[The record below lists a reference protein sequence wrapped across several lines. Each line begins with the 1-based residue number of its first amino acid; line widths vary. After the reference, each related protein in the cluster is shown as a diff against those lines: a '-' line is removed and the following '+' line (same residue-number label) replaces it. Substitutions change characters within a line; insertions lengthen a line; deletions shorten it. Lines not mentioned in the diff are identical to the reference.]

1 MFSPQNCN
9 ILRNSEQTGSFN
21 VQMVLRILWMAPSS
35 TSLVY
40 FQEKIRRNYLRSGFV
55 IDVLA
60 CLPYDALNIFDKDKV
75 FGNADGSGTGYGNI
89 FSILKVRPIK
99 SKQLGAMI
107 WCTYLGHKVLKI
119 WVWPSGCSSLV
130 FLVSINV
137 LLPFRVHK
145 IVT

>member
-1 MFSPQNCN
+1 MMLP
-9 ILRNSEQTGSFN
+9 LGPGRDR
-21 VQMVLRILWMAPSS
+21 VILWMAPSS

-107 WCTYLGHKVLKI
+107 WCTYLGHKRGLWEI
-119 WVWPSGCSSLV
+119 WVWLSVCMWVWVVVCSEVQGVGYEWQHGKWVWELCK
-130 FLVSINV
+130 
-137 LLPFRVHK
+137 PY
-145 IVT
+145 